1 MLWVDGRGG
10 FQRTGG
16 IQGVGAILAKAHADR
31 ERDRN
36 RFARVSS
43 KRRRTGFLERMA
55 TRNTE
60 RMRDRHRDKTGSV
73 RALRFC
79 HVDSGALF
87 RLGMRCI
94 ARMQHEQSRSSA
106 DSSAARSFRP
116 RCTVPARRWT
126 AIASSGGHVV
136 NSLRQG
142 TEIGYQTVLCVIHFD
157 GDCRAAN
164 ENHGN
169 YRLPAEIIG
178 EPGL

>member
-36 RFARVSS
+36 CFARVSS

-136 NSLRQG
+136 NSLRRG